1 MSLSNCVPTLPIHG
15 EPEDTPAIRP
25 EGLVATYSH
34 WVDKAEALIAARSN
48 ETMAY
53 DDLIV
58 TVGRYYGIVK
68 SYRKIE
74 AEIKASGKPMPV
86 AKWNDKTK
94 AWDVKR
100 MYPSHTTVQKWV
112 VTYLLMTE
120 GDVTSDEARKM
131 LKGMGND
138 GYAAPGA
145 VLTAITEAAASD
157 KDVVKAVTT
166 LTNAAERERTGKAKA
181 PKEEQPYSADDA
193 TKDVKKLNEILA
205 RLAQHPDVLTPEH
218 KGGVATAKFT
228 AESIIG

>member
-15 EPEDTPAIRP
+15 EPEGTPAIRP
-25 EGLVATYSH
+25 EGLVATYIH

-48 ETMAY
+48 EALAY

-58 TVGRYYGIVK
+58 TVGRYYGIVQ

-86 AKWNDKTK
+86 AKWNAKTE

-131 LKGMGND
+131 LTGMGND

-145 VLTAITEAAASD
+145 ILTAITEAAAD
-157 KDVVKAVTT
+157 GKDVVKAVTA
-166 LTNAAERERTGKAKA
+166 LTNAAERERTGKGKV
-181 PKEEQPYSADDA
+181 KEEPVFDGAK
-193 TKDVKKLNEILA
+193 TTKKLGEN
-205 RLAQHPDVLTPEH
+205 
-218 KGGVATAKFT
+218 T
-228 AESIIG
+228 AELLAHRDELTVDDKANIMATIVRLQSLVG